1 MPYRIAVAAEVVDT
15 LRSLPKK
22 VQRQIA
28 RRIDALAEDPRPAG
42 CKKLGGAENFYRLR
56 SGDYRILYRVRE
68 KALVVLVLR
77 IGHRREIYRRP
88 PKRKPPKG

>member
-1 MPYRIAVAAEVVDT
+1 MAYRLEVAPEVVDT

-42 CKKLGGAENFYRLR
+42 CKKLGGEENFYRLR

-88 PKRKPPKG
+88 PKPPKD

>member
-1 MPYRIAVAAEVVDT
+1 MPWRRTPGRRGARSWAVRKT
-15 LRSLPKK
+15 
-22 VQRQIA
+22 
-28 RRIDALAEDPRPAG
+28 
-42 CKKLGGAENFYRLR
+42 FYRLR